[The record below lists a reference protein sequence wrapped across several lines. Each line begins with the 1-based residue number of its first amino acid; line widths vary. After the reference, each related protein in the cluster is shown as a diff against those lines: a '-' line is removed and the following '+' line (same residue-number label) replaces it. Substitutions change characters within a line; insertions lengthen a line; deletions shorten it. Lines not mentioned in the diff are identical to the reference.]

1 MIIILAFLLLNINSI
16 TYSGTLKNFNS
27 AAINDTTWIQDN
39 TWYQWKRFNN
49 LFVFKDSLYCTY
61 SLNVFETNLLI
72 MRDSIHYYQWFPIS
86 NSPFIKIFPGD
97 SVIEAWTSN
106 GYMRTYDLESWEK
119 FPNPD
124 NDLSWCAVH
133 WNNYTVWGLEEF
145 GRAGVIY
152 TNESE
157 YIFEEIV
164 PGVEVYALGTNDKGY
179 LFAALENNIIFKKY
193 DFHSNWQ
200 EHRVLPYNSG
210 KIRLI
215 KFYNNNE
222 YIGSNKLYL
231 NGKEI
236 MDCLPSSLLDI
247 NGVFYLS
254 TYDKGMFI
262 SYDGIEFT
270 QWNDGIKDYN
280 IWSIISF
287 NNFIYAATREG
298 IFKRKLVD

>member
-1 MIIILAFLLLNINSI
+1 MIIILVFLLLNINSI
-16 TYSGTLKNFNS
+16 TYSGILKNS
-27 AAINDTTWIQDN
+27 KSTGIHDTIWIQDN
-39 TWYQWKRFNN
+39 IWYQWKQFNS

-72 MRDSIHYYQWFPIS
+72 MRDSIHYCQWFPIH

-106 GYMRTYDLESWEK
+106 GYLRTYDLESWEK
-119 FPNPD
+119 FPNPG

-152 TNESE
+152 INESE
-157 YIFEEIV
+157 YIFEEII
-164 PGVEVYALGTNDKGY
+164 PGVDVYVVGTNDQGY
-179 LFAALENNIIFKKY
+179 LFAALKNNIIYKKY
-193 DFHSNWQ
+193 DIHSNWQ
-200 EHRVLPYNSG
+200 EHRVLPYISG

-231 NGKEI
+231 NGTKI
-236 MDCLPSSLLDI
+236 MDCLPSSLEYI
-247 NGVFYLS
+247 NGVFL
-254 TYDKGMFI
+254 FI
-262 SYDGIEFT
+262 
-270 QWNDGIKDYN
+270 N
-280 IWSIISF
+280 I
-287 NNFIYAATREG
+287 
-298 IFKRKLVD
+298 